1 MIDMP
6 GRSVTRFFIPLID
19 VLLLM
24 FCIFLLMPVFGEEE
38 GSEGSEG
45 EKARLAPEDIADA
58 YESVKRELTKKNQ
71 DLQRIAKLQASL
83 VKMDLVMQELEKLRK
98 EKQQAML
105 RPTYVRVLDVDGKTG
120 ALSFFDPASLDNP
133 VLPIPDDKAART
145 LIARHKKEAGERQLY
160 YHFLYP
166 RVETGWPTLA
176 QEMAYKRWFAGVAQ
190 SLQEKTP

>member
-19 VLLLM
+19 VLLLL

-38 GSEGSEG
+38 GPEG
-45 EKARLAPEDIADA
+45 ESKASLAPEDIADA
-58 YESVKRELTKKNQ
+58 YESVKRELKKKTQ
-71 DLQRIAKLQASL
+71 DLQRIEKLQASL
-83 VKMDLVMQELEKLRK
+83 VKLDLVMQELERLRK

-120 ALSFFDPASLDNP
+120 ALSFFDPANLDDP
-133 VLPIPDDKAART
+133 VLPIRDEKSARA

-176 QEMAYKRWFAGVAQ
+176 QETAYKRWFAGVAQ